1 MTRTKDLIRYKKT
14 GFGKG
19 RRTEAAQGL
28 DYIIKVAE
36 FSNDPLGLIN
46 ETDYIIEVAE
56 FSNDPLGLMDEA
68 PEVHKEFIVEA
79 PKPLS

>member
-1 MTRTKDLIRYKKT
+1 VIVALHFRVLMTRTKDLIRYKKT

-28 DYIIKVAE
+28 DYIIK
-36 FSNDPLGLIN
+36 I
-46 ETDYIIEVAE
+46 AE

-68 PEVHKEFIVEA
+68 PEVHKEFVVEA
-79 PKPLS
+79 PKPLN